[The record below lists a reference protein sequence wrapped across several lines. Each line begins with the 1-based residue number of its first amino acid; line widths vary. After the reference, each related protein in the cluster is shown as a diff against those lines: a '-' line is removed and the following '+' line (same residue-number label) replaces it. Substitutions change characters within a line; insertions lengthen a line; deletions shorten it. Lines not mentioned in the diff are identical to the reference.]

1 MNEILFNL
9 ALIDATNFCKD
20 NGIDC
25 AGSHLV
31 KDGRGY
37 SYTLI
42 HSESG
47 RRIVTVTFHK
57 TSVPTHLV
65 YPGVAE

>member
-9 ALIDATNFCKD
+9 ALIDATNFCTE

-31 KDGRGY
+31 KDGRGF

-42 HSESG
+42 HGASG
-47 RRIVTVTFHK
+47 RPIVTVTFHK
-57 TSVPTHLV
+57 SSVPSHLV
-65 YPGVAE
+65 YPVAV